1 MAGGD
6 EERAESS
13 GKVIAMT
20 QQQESDR
27 RKAIQRAAWELRIA
41 IVHGEGVD
49 TALDHLH
56 QAQRAERLARRS
68 TGLRAS

>member
-1 MAGGD
+1 
-6 EERAESS
+6 
-13 GKVIAMT
+13 MT

-27 RKAIQRAAWELRIA
+27 RKAIERAAWELRLA

-56 QAQRAERLARRS
+56 QAQRAERVARRF
-68 TGLRAS
+68 TRLRVS